1 MLTPRPRHAQGFGG
15 TWNAIV
21 ALGGVVA
28 GIGALATGQILMGL
42 FFLLV
47 LAPLIGCEAYL
58 KYRAG
63 NWP

>member
-15 TWNAIV
+15 TYNAIG
-21 ALGGVVA
+21 ALGAVAA
-28 GIGALATGQILMGL
+28 GIGLLTKGQIIGL
-42 FFLLV
+42 VPLLI
-47 LAPLIGCEAYL
+47 LAPLFGRDAYL